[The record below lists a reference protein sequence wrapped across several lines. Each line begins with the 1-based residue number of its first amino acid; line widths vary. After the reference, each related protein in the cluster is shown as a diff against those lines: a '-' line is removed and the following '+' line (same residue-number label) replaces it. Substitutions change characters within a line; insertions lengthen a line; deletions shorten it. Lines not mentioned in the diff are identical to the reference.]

1 MNDKI
6 KEKTKEELRISN
18 KHFEKIVK
26 ISLIIGIVIVSG
38 FIIYFLLTP
47 EEGYVTYGILNEN
60 KEAGNYQKEASV
72 NETIFF
78 YITVGN
84 YLNRDFKFQ
93 IKILKGDN
101 TTVKSPNIPS
111 NGSID
116 FIIGNFTLQ
125 HNEKWISGKL
135 NTSFSEIGQD
145 QIIIAELWQIQ
156 NEIEEYYDILW
167 LQLNITN

>member
-6 KEKTKEELRISN
+6 KEKTKEDLRISN
-18 KHFEKIVK
+18 KHFELIVK
-26 ISLIIGIVIVSG
+26 ISLIIGIIIVSG
-38 FIIYFLLTP
+38 FIIYFLFTP

-60 KEAGNYQKEASV
+60 KEAGDYQKEASV

-84 YLNRDFKFQ
+84 YLKRDFKFQ

-116 FIIGNFTLQ
+116 FIIGNFTLH
-125 HNEKWISGKL
+125 HNDNWISGKL

-145 QIIIAELWQIQ
+145 QIIIAELWQIK
-156 NEIEEYYDILW
+156 NEIEEYFDILW